1 MEEPELKKRKTEEEI
16 RREVREEIQ
25 KENEIKE
32 IKANTKRSIIA
43 IFLRI
48 IFVLILICFIVLTAL
63 GVLNMNKMSE
73 DKEPVWCFK
82 QETKN
87 ENGKKEKICDLGL
100 YVVIRS
106 IQGNETQTSLKP
118 FFLK

>member
-16 RREVREEIQ
+16 RKEVQEEIK
-25 KENEIKE
+25 KENEMKE
-32 IKANTKRSIIA
+32 IKENNKRSIVA
-43 IFLRI
+43 ILLRI
-48 IFVLILICFIVLTAL
+48 VFAIILIFFVVLTVL

-73 DKEPVWCFK
+73 DKEPIWCWK

-87 ENGKKEKICDLGL
+87 ASGKSEKICDLGL
-100 YVVIRS
+100 YVVTRTVE
-106 IQGNETQTSLKP
+106 GNKTQTSLKP